1 MAAVF
6 RPGNRPS
13 DYAGRFYWLC
23 RLAYAWRNCTI
34 VAEELGDVT
43 KAGWAPDGWSLLTR
57 KGRHAGLRLIG
68 AAQRPAVID
77 KTFFGRATLIH
88 CGRLNYSGDFKVMA
102 DVLQIPGEDIT
113 ALRPLECIE
122 RNMQTGQTRRGTL
135 AP

>member
-1 MAAVF
+1 
-6 RPGNRPS
+6 
-13 DYAGRFYWLC
+13 
-23 RLAYAWRNCTI
+23 
-34 VAEELGDVT
+34 
-43 KAGWAPDGWSLLTR
+43 
-57 KGRHAGLRLIG
+57 
-68 AAQRPAVID
+68 VID